1 MDMTSLEYESQVTEA
16 RPARAR
22 LGDILVEHG
31 LVDEA
36 DIEAALIRQSATRER
51 LGQILLEHD
60 KIGAHGIAIGLAAL
74 FGLDIVDLS
83 GFIPDPTAVACL
95 PENLARRLHAVP
107 IRWDDNVLVIAIDDP
122 SNLPAMDDVRA
133 VVGTKVRFV
142 VARVDQLPHA
152 IDRAWSMHHEE
163 TVEDHSRPAVAVDD
177 IASSAEEAPVV
188 KFVNELL
195 RRARNARAS
204 DIHLEDT
211 VNGGRVRF
219 RVDGVLHDIQSI
231 GPDMFGPA
239 RARLKLISG
248 LDIAQQRVPQDGRMS
263 VEVGKLKLDVRVATL
278 PTIKGESVVMRLL
291 DNTGGVLTTS
301 DLGFLPDTKAQFEAA
316 CHKPWGTLLVTGPT
330 GSGKTTTLYAAV
342 SLINRPDQNLVT
354 VEDPVEF
361 QVDGIK
367 QVQVSERAGMT
378 FDRSLRGILRCDPD
392 ILLIG
397 EVRDKE
403 TARIAAEA
411 ALSGHL
417 VLTTLHTKDACSA
430 PLRLIEMGLEPYLVS
445 TALDCVVAQ
454 RLARQLCRRCAEE
467 YVPTAEEL
475 AAVGWLESGLD
486 LPLSLKRSRGCPDC
500 NNTGYKGR
508 FAMHEL
514 MEVTPE
520 VRKLI
525 LANDS
530 AEAVRWAAMNAGM
543 RPLRTDG
550 LVKVAAGQTSLD
562 ELVRVAA

>member
-1 MDMTSLEYESQVTEA
+1 MTSLEYETRATEA
-16 RPARAR
+16 RPSRAR

-31 LVDEA
+31 LVDES
-36 DIEAALIRQSATRER
+36 DIEAALVRQSATRER
-51 LGQILLEHD
+51 LGQILLAHD

-74 FGLDIVDLS
+74 FGMDVIDLS
-83 GFIPDPTAVACL
+83 GFVPDPTAVACL
-95 PENLARRLHAVP
+95 PEHLARRLHAVP
-107 IRWDDNVLVIAIDDP
+107 VRWDDNVLVIAVDDP

-142 VARVDQLPHA
+142 VGRVDQLPNA
-152 IDRAWSMHHEE
+152 IDRAWQMHHEE
-163 TVEDHSRPAVAVDD
+163 VVEDPSRSIAAVDD
-177 IASSAEEAPVV
+177 IASSAEEAPVI

-195 RRARNARAS
+195 RRARTARAS
-204 DIHLEDT
+204 DIHLEET
-211 VNGGRVRF
+211 PHGGRIRF
-219 RVDGVLHDIQSI
+219 RVDGVLHDFQTV
-231 GPDMFGPA
+231 GPDVFGLA

-248 LDIAQQRVPQDGRMS
+248 LDIAQQRIPQDGRMS
-263 VEVGKLKLDVRVATL
+263 VEVGKMKLDVRVATL

-301 DLGFLPDTKAQFEAA
+301 DLGFLPDTKVQFEAA
-316 CHKPWGTLLVTGPT
+316 CHKPWGTVLVTGPT

-361 QVDGIK
+361 KVDGIK
-367 QVQVSERAGMT
+367 QVQVSERSGMT

-397 EVRDKE
+397 EVRDRD

-417 VLTTLHTKDACSA
+417 VLTTLHTKDSCSA

-454 RLARQLCRRCAEE
+454 RLSRLLCRRCAEE

-500 NNTGYKGR
+500 NGTGYKGR

-514 MEVTPE
+514 LEVTPE
-520 VRKLI
+520 IRKLI
-525 LANDS
+525 LANAS
-530 AEAVRWAAMNAGM
+530 AEVLRTTAINAGM